1 MTKFTDYAL
10 NKNAVEFK
18 KEFERVVS
26 DKVNDTLDALR
37 VHVASTM
44 FTAPDIA
51 EAARKKNEP
60 HFEYRTGTK
69 SDIASS
75 DKRKKV
81 KVTSAEL
88 EARARARRGEK
99 QVNEDTV
106 DDVYKHQ
113 THHGWDHD
121 DSEIDNP
128 IEKKH
133 EKAMKSKPTHQF
145 KDRHGNPHKI
155 WHIGTGKSAE
165 TIHHFH
171 DEEAGYDSPS
181 VFKGHHSA
189 DKLKKIADM

>member
-10 NKNAVEFK
+10 DKNAVEFK

-26 DKVNDTLDALR
+26 DKVNGTLDALR

-88 EARARARRGEK
+88 EARARARRGES
-99 QVNEDTV
+99 D
-106 DDVYKHQ
+106 
-113 THHGWDHD
+113 
-121 DSEIDNP
+121 
-128 IEKKH
+128 KK
-133 EKAMKSKPTHQF
+133 
-145 KDRHGNPHKI
+145 D
-155 WHIGTGKSAE
+155 
-165 TIHHFH
+165 
-171 DEEAGYDSPS
+171 
-181 VFKGHHSA
+181 
-189 DKLKKIADM
+189 

>member
-10 NKNAVEFK
+10 DKNAVEFK

-51 EAARKKNEP
+51 EAARKKGES
-60 HFEYRTGTK
+60 HAEWKTGTK

-88 EARARARRGEK
+88 EARARARRGES
-99 QVNEDTV
+99 D
-106 DDVYKHQ
+106 
-113 THHGWDHD
+113 
-121 DSEIDNP
+121 
-128 IEKKH
+128 KK
-133 EKAMKSKPTHQF
+133 
-145 KDRHGNPHKI
+145 D
-155 WHIGTGKSAE
+155 
-165 TIHHFH
+165 
-171 DEEAGYDSPS
+171 
-181 VFKGHHSA
+181 
-189 DKLKKIADM
+189 